1 MIRSLIAAMVMV
13 SASSFA
19 FASQNAC
26 DSNLVLSCEATSAGK
41 GLAAGAANF
50 ADENE
55 DEPSLANCAAT
66 AYITIE
72 KSGPT
77 EVAGTVVRIYA
88 SKDLSSNR
96 VDLTSTAIQIEDTVN
111 SNGEITRNAY
121 YSNTAEATT
130 VVGGLS
136 KLGTLRLNK
145 SVVLNGTPISDL
157 QVTCTVR

>member
-1 MIRSLIAAMVMV
+1 MIRNLIAAMVMV

-26 DSNLVLSCEATSAGK
+26 DGNLVLSCEATAAGK
-41 GLAAGAANF
+41 GSGAGAANF
-50 ADENE
+50 ADENW

-96 VDLTSTAIQIEDTVN
+96 VDLTTTAIQIEDIVN

-130 VVGGLS
+130 SVGGIS
-136 KLGTLRLNK
+136 KLDTLRLNK
-145 SVVLNGTPISDL
+145 PVVLNGTPVSDL